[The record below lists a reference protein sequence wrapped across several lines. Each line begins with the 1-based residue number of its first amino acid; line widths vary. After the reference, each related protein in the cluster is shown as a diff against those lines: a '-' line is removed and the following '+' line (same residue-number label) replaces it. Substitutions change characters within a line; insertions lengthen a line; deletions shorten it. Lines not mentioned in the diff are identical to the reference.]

1 MRENRLIYRRFKKIS
16 DGCDGKCVGFGG
28 SLSPKSLGKLF
39 QAVDV
44 FGCKFVD
51 MGAGD
56 GRVLVSVL
64 AAGASSAV
72 GYELPGNNAQKFVFN
87 GVLSTLSRQL
97 EVTRSAILVGKDIDE
112 VYCLG

>member
-16 DGCDGKCVGFGG
+16 DGKCVGLGG

>member
-1 MRENRLIYRRFKKIS
+1 MCRLRR
-16 DGCDGKCVGFGG
+16 
-28 SLSPKSLGKLF
+28 KSEPGKLF

-87 GVLSTLSRQL
+87 GVLSTLYRQL